1 MLALCNPTGTSH
13 HSTVRWKKIATGRL
27 AAPVRLP
34 TAPVRAHGGPAIIAA
49 YCARCTASQL
59 QLAYWHSGHFSK
71 SPEQRQCGVEEKETL
86 LIACFR
92 VFVTR
97 LNHEQLPATLLIV
110 RSPVAASKAQL
121 LRTGPLLRRL
131 AQHPAQEL
139 YEESPIFSKKL
150 LLTGY

>member
-34 TAPVRAHGGPAIIAA
+34 TAP
-49 YCARCTASQL
+49 
-59 QLAYWHSGHFSK
+59 
-71 SPEQRQCGVEEKETL
+71 CGVEEKETL